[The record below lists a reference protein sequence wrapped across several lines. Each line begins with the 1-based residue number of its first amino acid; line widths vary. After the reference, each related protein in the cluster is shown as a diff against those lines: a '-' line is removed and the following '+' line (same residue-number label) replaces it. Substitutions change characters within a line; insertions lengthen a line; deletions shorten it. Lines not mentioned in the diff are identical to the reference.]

1 MLALFALVA
10 LVSTA
15 VVSASSNESIREL
28 LFGRASA
35 GASKKGVDRTK
46 PVWLKRLSVSAVTAA
61 EATVTT
67 NRTDYAPG
75 ATVVITGSGWQPGEV
90 VALRID
96 ESDNDAPWQASV
108 IADDS
113 GSIYNAD
120 FVIQTHDL
128 GVSFTLT
135 ALGSF
140 SGQTAQ
146 TTFTDSNASLDQFA
160 NDPPVEWVNGNLGAS
175 KSTYFEGDSIPYR
188 LTFSGLTLDS
198 HTVTIEWDTTKSSK
212 HAIDYLTD
220 FDRSVGTLADPC
232 VGVAGCSGPT
242 SIFAIPADPQV
253 TGAGVTPIA
262 GSFKFYGGTI
272 TAVSAYSYHDGTGF
286 TGDKS
291 ARITIT
297 FTAGVDNPVLA
308 WGGHIATRPDWGQ
321 SNSAV
326 SISGSPYHTRLIDLD
341 GSGGNQDRSLS
352 ADAVI
357 FPGSIKI
364 IKDTVPDGPRDFTFS
379 ATGGLIPSTFILD
392 DDADPTHIN
401 NQLFSN
407 ILVTAQNGNDYSIT
421 ETPVTGWNLGSPIVC
436 SVTSPNGGSQSGTT
450 NGVNIN
456 LREGENVTC
465 TFVNTEDENVTKGKI
480 KIVKQTLPD
489 GSTQSFHFTPSGYGS
504 GFDLTDGQDNTSAAL
519 TPSADGGGPYSVTEG
534 AVAGWTSDGGSCDH
548 GTPSDIQVLAGT
560 TTMCTFTNTQIP
572 KLTLDKITNYTHGG
586 TAPESS
592 WTLTADGGTAGM
604 LSGPGAAGHT
614 DVVSGATFKA
624 GTYTLSESAAPTGY
638 TNGTAYSC
646 VKNGGGAVSGNSITL
661 APGDTAVCSIT
672 NTDNA
677 PSLTLDKITNY
688 THGGTAPE
696 SSWTLTADGGTAGM
710 LSGPGA
716 AGHTDVVSDGSFKA
730 GTYALSE
737 SAAPA
742 GYTNG
747 TAYSCVKNGGGA
759 VSGNSITLAVGDT
772 AVCSITNTDI
782 APSLTLD
789 KITSYTHGGTA
800 PESSWT
806 LTADGGTAGTLSGA
820 GAAGHTDVVSGGSFK
835 AGTYA
840 LSESA
845 APAGYT
851 NGTAYS
857 CVKNGGAPV
866 AGNSIT
872 LAVGDTAVCSIT
884 NTDIAP
890 VLKVVKALV
899 PSNDTGRFNLRI
911 DGTHYTSS
919 PNDPAGDGDATA
931 FVPVTAGVQHTV
943 DETAVVG
950 VLSDYVVTIGG
961 ACDSSGHVTL
971 GLGGSATCT
980 ITNTKK
986 GMAQVIKTFRGG
998 AVTQA
1003 PGSGFNFQIREGAST
1018 TLVGTTL
1025 ESLEANNVNGG
1036 TLNFTTKLV
1045 PGNTY
1050 QMCEI
1055 VMPGW
1060 LSTLGTFVPNS
1071 FMPPDGV
1078 AVNPNVDNSIVC
1090 GNFTV
1095 AAAETKVFTIDNT
1108 PPPGGRAL
1116 TIGFWKNWAS
1126 CASSSGKQKPVLDQT
1141 LASFTIASGQTTH
1154 GVYIGDLYV
1163 DTCSEAVAI
1172 LNKTD
1177 LNGKKQS
1184 SDAAFNLAAQLL
1196 AAKLN
1201 VQAGAGAC
1209 GPVLTAIN
1217 QAQALLDFI
1226 DFNGLTHKKMT
1237 PAQTALANCLATWLD
1252 DYNNDRASACNAS
1265 RSCP

>member
-1 MLALFALVA
+1 MNKLPPSTQSYTRLFTAIHLNTTRARLLALFALVA

-696 SSWTLTADGGTAGM
+696 SSWTLRR
-710 LSGPGA
+710 
-716 AGHTDVVSDGSFKA
+716 H
-730 GTYALSE
+730 
-737 SAAPA
+737 
-742 GYTNG
+742 
-747 TAYSCVKNGGGA
+747 
-759 VSGNSITLAVGDT
+759 
-772 AVCSITNTDI
+772 
-782 APSLTLD
+782 
-789 KITSYTHGGTA
+789 
-800 PESSWT
+800 
-806 LTADGGTAGTLSGA
+806 
-820 GAAGHTDVVSGGSFK
+820 
-835 AGTYA
+835 
-840 LSESA
+840 
-845 APAGYT
+845 
-851 NGTAYS
+851 
-857 CVKNGGAPV
+857 
-866 AGNSIT
+866 
-872 LAVGDTAVCSIT
+872 
-884 NTDIAP
+884 
-890 VLKVVKALV
+890 
-899 PSNDTGRFNLRI
+899 R
-911 DGTHYTSS
+911 
-919 PNDPAGDGDATA
+919 GDA
-931 FVPVTAGVQHTV
+931 FWSGSCWSYGCGQRRFLQGRYVC
-943 DETAVVG
+943 AV
-950 VLSDYVVTIGG
+950 
-961 ACDSSGHVTL
+961 
-971 GLGGSATCT
+971 
-980 ITNTKK
+980 
-986 GMAQVIKTFRGG
+986 
-998 AVTQA
+998 
-1003 PGSGFNFQIREGAST
+1003 
-1018 TLVGTTL
+1018 
-1025 ESLEANNVNGG
+1025 
-1036 TLNFTTKLV
+1036 
-1045 PGNTY
+1045 
-1050 QMCEI
+1050 
-1055 VMPGW
+1055 
-1060 LSTLGTFVPNS
+1060 
-1071 FMPPDGV
+1071 
-1078 AVNPNVDNSIVC
+1078 
-1090 GNFTV
+1090 
-1095 AAAETKVFTIDNT
+1095 
-1108 PPPGGRAL
+1108 
-1116 TIGFWKNWAS
+1116 
-1126 CASSSGKQKPVLDQT
+1126 
-1141 LASFTIASGQTTH
+1141 
-1154 GVYIGDLYV
+1154 
-1163 DTCSEAVAI
+1163 
-1172 LNKTD
+1172 
-1177 LNGKKQS
+1177 
-1184 SDAAFNLAAQLL
+1184 
-1196 AAKLN
+1196 
-1201 VQAGAGAC
+1201 
-1209 GPVLTAIN
+1209 
-1217 QAQALLDFI
+1217 
-1226 DFNGLTHKKMT
+1226 
-1237 PAQTALANCLATWLD
+1237 
-1252 DYNNDRASACNAS
+1252 
-1265 RSCP
+1265 